1 MTLRPEESVC
11 LADPLARITVTVPVM
26 PGGASALATHKIN
39 GDLQCV
45 NEIRHRR
52 IGRRGTAIL
61 IQPTAC

>member
-39 GDLQCV
+39 GG
-45 NEIRHRR
+45 